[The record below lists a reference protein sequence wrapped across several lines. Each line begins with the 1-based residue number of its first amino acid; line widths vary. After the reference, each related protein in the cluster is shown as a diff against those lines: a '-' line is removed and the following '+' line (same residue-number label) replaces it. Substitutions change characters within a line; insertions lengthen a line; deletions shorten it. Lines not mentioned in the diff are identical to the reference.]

1 MVGNNETVLNV
12 QVEIEGSPDTGVGG
26 GRLQAGDEASGSEA
40 KDPGRS
46 SFNFQ
51 FIWYYQSLK
60 ETSIRLL

>member
-26 GRLQAGDEASGSEA
+26 GRLQAGDEASPEA
-40 KDPGRS
+40 KDPGTS

-60 ETSIRLL
+60 ETSIGLL